1 MKIKRIEHV
10 AIAVKNLESS
20 KKMLTDLF
28 GLELE
33 HEEQINAVRLAMFP
47 VGESALELLHSDDAN
62 TRTAKWIENKG
73 EGLFHIC
80 FEVDDIA
87 EALRELKQKGA
98 KLLNE
103 TPITGHGNSQI
114 AFIDPEFHLWI
125 SRRAGANAPR
135 LMAKSCNRRTG
146 CRTTAAIARPIV
158 ASKMFSR
165 FSAGASVRHPEYEHE
180 P

>member
-33 HEEQINAVRLAMFP
+33 HEEQINSIRLAMFP
-47 VGESALELLHSDDAN
+47 VGESSLELLQSDDAN

-103 TPITGHGNSQI
+103 TPVTGHGNSQI
-114 AFIDPEFHLWI
+114 AFIDPESTSGFLVELVQMHH
-125 SRRAGANAPR
+125 A
-135 LMAKSCNRRTG
+135 
-146 CRTTAAIARPIV
+146 
-158 ASKMFSR
+158 
-165 FSAGASVRHPEYEHE
+165 
-180 P
+180 